1 MTNAY
6 EFYINQLAM
15 FEVNHILNGKP
26 PKYELAFS
34 LGILGGYNS
43 CWVWDDRLTADEL
56 KKLWAYEDRL
66 TKDLI
71 KKHLN
76 YDII

>member
-6 EFYINQLAM
+6 EFYINQLTM
-15 FEVNHILNGKP
+15 FEANYILKGKP
-26 PKYELAFS
+26 PKHGLAFS
-34 LGILGGYNS
+34 MGILSGYNS

-71 KKHLN
+71 ENTLTTT
-76 YDII
+76 